1 MYQALNYRFTVVW
14 MSLNDI
20 SSKDRNNLTDK
31 ISLISRM
38 VGRYDKRG
46 GDMGHGLNQLHKVQP
61 SDFCTDWKYSMC
73 VYAMC
78 TLGWWEG
85 MMREREGRVG
95 WTSFTKY
102 KPSDFCTVRMYTLYN
117 LKHQQYEKYFLL
129 PPLPTHLHPLYLFP
143 SITPIHMYCLY
154 CVLYKSTNFIIG
166 NFLYFYK

>member
-1 MYQALNYRFTVVW
+1 MIRE
-14 MSLNDI
+14 
-20 SSKDRNNLTDK
+20 
-31 ISLISRM
+31 
-38 VGRYDKRG
+38 G
-46 GDMGHGLNQLHKVQP
+46 GIWDMGWTSYTKYNLQIFVQ
-61 SDFCTDWKYSMC
+61 TENTQC
-73 VYAMC
+73 VCNVHFRAV
-78 TLGWWEG
+78 G

-95 WTSFTKY
+95 CTSFTKY

-166 NFLYFYK
+166 NFLYFYKYRVLLIHTLK

>member
-1 MYQALNYRFTVVW
+1 
-14 MSLNDI
+14 MSLNSI
-20 SSKDRNNLTDK
+20 SIKDFEQIIKFDGQ
-31 ISLISRM
+31 ISLISRV

-46 GDMGHGLNQLHKVQP
+46 GTWAEPVTQSTTFRFLYRLKILDM
-61 SDFCTDWKYSMC
+61 
-73 VYAMC
+73 YAMC
-78 TLGWWEG
+78 TLGRWEG

>member
-1 MYQALNYRFTVVW
+1 MIFLAKIVTIWLTKYLWFQGWWEGMIREGGYGTWAEPVTQSTTFRFLYR
-14 MSLNDI
+14 L
-20 SSKDRNNLTDK
+20 K
-31 ISLISRM
+31 IL
-38 VGRYDKRG
+38 D
-46 GDMGHGLNQLHKVQP
+46 
-61 SDFCTDWKYSMC
+61 

-78 TLGWWEG
+78 TLGRWEG